1 MKLENLRL
9 DRQSTVMAVVDCL
22 GKVPVF
28 RSRTLPRIVLTL
40 FRAGRAL

>member
-22 GKVPVF
+22 GKVSVF
-28 RSRTLPRIVLTL
+28 RSRTLSGIVLTL